1 MFAEGLNLSSS
12 AAICFLCAALL
23 CEPLMESLKP
33 QHCLTTERGHKEP
46 SSSRV
51 TDGDGAAA
59 HDFQSLKC
67 EKQNAC
73 TEKIIYVSERWVNL
87 GLRL

>member
-1 MFAEGLNLSSS
+1 MFAEGLKLSSS
-12 AAICFLCAALL
+12 AAICFLRAALL

-46 SSSRV
+46 SSSHV
-51 TDGDGAAA
+51 TDSDGAAV

-67 EKQNAC
+67 KNRMHARKNHLQYASEK
-73 TEKIIYVSERWVNL
+73 WVNL
-87 GLRL
+87 CL